1 MSRDAAISAF
11 LSATGW
17 ADARRAP
24 LAGDASFRR
33 YERLWLG
40 ERKALLMDAPPGRE
54 DVGAFIHIAQHL
66 AGLGLSAPEIFES
79 DVANGL
85 VLLEDFGDDTLARLL
100 AEGAEPEPLYRLAV
114 DALIE
119 LHRHRQAEAVPIGLA
134 AYDVD
139 AMLREALLFIEW
151 YLPAMTGKPVAAETE
166 ASFTAAWRDVL
177 GALGDA
183 PRTLMLRD
191 YFPDNL
197 MRVAGRQGIAACGIL
212 DFQDALAGPPAYD
225 LVSLLEDARRD
236 VSPALCAA
244 MLARYRAALPMKD
257 VTAFD
262 IAYRILGAQRHVR
275 VLGVFT
281 RLCKRD
287 GKSDYLMHIPRL
299 WRLLEE
305 AMCDPVLAP
314 VERWFAANL
323 PIEQRL
329 IPDPGEAVR

>member
-1 MSRDAAISAF
+1 MSRDAAIGAF
-11 LSATGW
+11 LGATGW
-17 ADARRAP
+17 GDARRAP

-33 YERLWLG
+33 YERLRLG

-54 DVGAFIHIAQHL
+54 DVAAFIHIAQHL
-66 AGLGLSAPEIFES
+66 ASLGLSAPEIYES

-100 AEGAEPEPLYRLAV
+100 AEGGEAEPLYRLAV
-114 DALIE
+114 DALID
-119 LHRHRQAEAVPIGLA
+119 LHARPQAEAVPSGLA
-134 AYDVD
+134 IYDVD
-139 AMLREALLFIEW
+139 TMVREALLFIEW
-151 YLPAMTGKPVAAETE
+151 YLPAMTGKPAAPETE
-166 ASFTAAWRDVL
+166 ASFAGAWREVL
-177 GALGDA
+177 GALGEA
-183 PRTLMLRD
+183 PQTLMLRD

-197 MRVAGRQGIAACGIL
+197 MRLAGRQGTAACGIL
-212 DFQDALAGPPAYD
+212 DFQDAVAGPPAYD

-244 MLARYRAALPMKD
+244 MLTRYRSALPMAD
-257 VTAFD
+257 ITAFD

-287 GKSDYLMHIPRL
+287 GKSDYLIHIPRL

-305 AMCDPVLAP
+305 ALCHPALAP

-323 PIEQRL
+323 PVEQRL
-329 IPDPGEAVR
+329 IPDPGEAFR